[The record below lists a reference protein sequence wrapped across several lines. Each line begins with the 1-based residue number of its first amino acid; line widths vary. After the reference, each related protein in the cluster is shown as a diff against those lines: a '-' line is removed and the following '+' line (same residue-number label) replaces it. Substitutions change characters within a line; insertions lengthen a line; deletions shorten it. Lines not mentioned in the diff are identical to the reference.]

1 MKFFD
6 RALLYLLVGATMSI
20 AISVQ
25 NGTPPSAEMD
35 VKTASATVAIV
46 AVFWPVMLVVGY
58 AAALAEK
65 DKPDAEKKAAEPTP

>member
-25 NGTPPSAEMD
+25 NRTPPSAESD
-35 VKTASATVAIV
+35 VRDAAAVVA
-46 AVFWPVMLVVGY
+46 AVTLLWPVMLVVGY

-65 DKPDAEKKAAEPTP
+65 DKLDAGKKAAEPTP